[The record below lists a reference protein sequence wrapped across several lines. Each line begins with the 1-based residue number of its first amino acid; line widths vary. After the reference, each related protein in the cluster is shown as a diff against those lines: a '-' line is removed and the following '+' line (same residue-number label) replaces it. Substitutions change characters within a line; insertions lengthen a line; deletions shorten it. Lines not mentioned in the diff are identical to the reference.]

1 MNTSSSQTSSQQ
13 LTDSNFNDSQFPSS
27 IQHPESSDQD
37 RAPSAFTN
45 PETAPALDA
54 IIQRRIPHISLN
66 RACPLDCALELFFAC
81 PEELAAFGISTSPPE
96 RSDVPIHRDSSIS
109 ESSSFSSSSSSS
121 KQDVPAA

>member
-45 PETAPALDA
+45 PETLHSIGQPRLVLFLRRFAPELQNAGLAAPPTDPSINGEYFEAFADLLRSPAL
-54 IIQRRIPHISLN
+54 
-66 RACPLDCALELFFAC
+66 
-81 PEELAAFGISTSPPE
+81 PEP
-96 RSDVPIHRDSSIS
+96 
-109 ESSSFSSSSSSS
+109 
-121 KQDVPAA
+121 